1 VGNNDPRYRIYKK
14 RLDYFLKKQNIDDIL
29 RGKSGQLVSKKESAE
44 KKITHART
52 KSKSEVNKLLGR
64 LEKIDN
70 LNQELLSTTLKEQE
84 KTLNERI
91 QRRKAMSNRSSNTN
105 DEDNEEGPV
114 GKKLNRNLVLD
125 GVADRKW

>member
-1 VGNNDPRYRIYKK
+1 
-14 RLDYFLKKQNIDDIL
+14 LKKQNIDDIL